1 VGRRAVAAL
10 DIGNGGGTMKRR
22 FSPRRQT
29 NTTAKRLAVYD
40 GLLCIGEIEDRGR
53 GRVVA
58 YAVGKR
64 GRIKIG
70 NFANRLEAMRAVSP
84 GRT

>member
-1 VGRRAVAAL
+1 MNRHVG
-10 DIGNGGGTMKRR
+10 
-22 FSPRRQT
+22 PRRQT
-29 NTTAKRLAVYD
+29 NTTARLAVYD
-40 GLLCIGEIEDRGR
+40 GRVRIGEIEDRGR

-70 NFANRLEAMRAVSP
+70 TFANRIEAMRAVSR
-84 GRT
+84 GRG